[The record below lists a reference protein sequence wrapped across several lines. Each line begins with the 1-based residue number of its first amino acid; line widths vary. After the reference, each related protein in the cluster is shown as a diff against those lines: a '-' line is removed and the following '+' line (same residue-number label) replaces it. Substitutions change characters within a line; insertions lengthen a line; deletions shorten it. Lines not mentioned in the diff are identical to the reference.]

1 MLPVKFWVKLYACVE
16 FCGEVVDDGGE
27 ALRFEREHVAVH
39 EVPVWEAGGSDREL
53 DNFFL

>member
-1 MLPVKFWVKLYACVE
+1 MLPVKIWVKLYACVK

-27 ALRFEREHVAVH
+27 ALRFEGEHVAVH
-39 EVPVWEAGGSDREL
+39 EVPVWEAGGSDSEL